1 MSSPWIV
8 AFVVL
13 CVLVLAN
20 SVVLLGL
27 VRRIT
32 SFMELLENR
41 LHALQFAEELQGLG
55 PGDVVSPFEARDSSE
70 NLVESVALLQNGA
83 VILLTDPG
91 CEPCDQLAEELQR
104 TSVSTGFPVYV
115 VSEGA
120 DRYAGRFQAP
130 IQTLY
135 QQERKVATAFRSSI
149 TPQAFAMVS
158 FAASQASASAMVSCC
173 PSSGCG
179 TDCAAGTRRFRCQ
192 CPGFTYCTSCQSRTS
207 CYSGPC

>member
-1 MSSPWIV
+1 MSWPWIL
-8 AFVVL
+8 AFAVL

-27 VRRIT
+27 VRRLT

-55 PGDVVSPFEARDSSE
+55 PGDVVSPFEARDSSDK
-70 NLVESVALLQNGA
+70 LVESVALLQNGA

-104 TSVSTGFPVYV
+104 ATVATGFPVYI

-120 DRYAGRFQAP
+120 DRYVGRFQAP
-130 IQTLY
+130 LQTLY

-149 TPQAFAMVS
+149 TPQAFAVDDNHVIVGRS
-158 FAASQASASAMVSCC
+158 VPQSVADLNRLIEQLQAVRGGSQSDV
-173 PSSGCG
+173 PQVI
-179 TDCAAGTRRFRCQ
+179 R
-192 CPGFTYCTSCQSRTS
+192 
-207 CYSGPC
+207 